1 MKGGSIWSRT
11 KKNIDAAMGR
21 IKADLVLKN
30 ANFINVFTESID
42 RGDIAI
48 VGDTII
54 GIGEYAGEMKLIV
67 QIYM

>member
-1 MKGGSIWSRT
+1 MEQV

-54 GIGEYAGEMKLIV
+54 GIGEYSGDNGN
-67 QIYM
+67 